1 MVCLAKKLTH
11 LFEVC
16 HGKAWSLG
24 PAESIILFIKSVA
37 KVERKGVM
45 EIQVASSGLLL
56 EVDCGGPLLAPHLES
71 LL

>member
-1 MVCLAKKLTH
+1 MVWLAKKLTR

-37 KVERKGVM
+37 EVKRKEVM
-45 EIQVASSGLLL
+45 EIRVASSGLLL
-56 EVDCGGPLLAPHLES
+56 EVDDGGPLLAPHLED